1 MLGKWLHYGVLED
14 MHNEF
19 FVQEK
24 QIPSG
29 LPENSVKYFEE
40 TFWSDWYIYIEE
52 RVPKFI
58 KLISNKAFLAGK
70 YRNVIKAYNP
80 SIELQ

>member
-40 TFWSDWYIYIEE
+40 TFWSD
-52 RVPKFI
+52 
-58 KLISNKAFLAGK
+58 
-70 YRNVIKAYNP
+70 
-80 SIELQ
+80 